1 LNLDCLDFTN
11 GGHRILIS
19 PRAPAQTSKFSEPNL
34 ELLMLS
40 PFLYDAHPKSSSIKN
55 ITLQYIKIK
64 NMKRMMQ
71 AMPASYAIDFNQW
84 CLTRLRS

>member
-40 PFLYDAHPKSSSIKN
+40 PFLYAAHPKSSSIKN
-55 ITLQYIKIK
+55 IKIK